1 MRRKNTANDTRYQVP
16 STINKHKNKNGENE
30 MKFQGAKTYMQNTTV
45 MMMTVTIHTKEAQGH

>member
-1 MRRKNTANDTRYQVP
+1 MRRKNTANDTSYQVP
-16 STINKHKNKNGENE
+16 STINKHKNKNGENK